1 MNFFRT
7 TTREVNLGGY
17 LIPANEKVLVM
28 FAAGNRDPKRWRD
41 AATFD
46 ICRETKGHLGFGGGV
61 HTCVG
66 QMVARLE
73 AELVLAELVQRVEH
87 IELAGPPVR
96 RLNNALRGL
105 ASLPLRVS

>member
-1 MNFFRT
+1 
-7 TTREVNLGGY
+7 
-17 LIPANEKVLVM
+17 M
-28 FAAGNRDPKRWRD
+28 FGAGNRDPKRWPD
-41 AATFD
+41 AQKFD
-46 ICRETKGHLGFGGGV
+46 ITRDTKGHLGFGSGV
-61 HTCVG
+61 HACVG

-73 AELVLAELVQRVEH
+73 VELVLAELIQRVEH